1 MHSMTPELRHADRG
15 ICWGCKGPDE
25 RGPFIEPAFIVTLR
39 KEHAMLTPVRA
50 ASNAS
55 FSSQGQTA
63 AIVAGGLGRSVVAP
77 APVNAVE
84 AADLNS
90 AIAGKLNILLL
101 AARERMV
108 EALFDVIDAAGR
120 SISLDRGEDESNLAF
135 ASRLADAI
143 RRLPAARIDEVERQL
158 TEQGHSLPL
167 RTIAEAL
174 KNPAGPEAARIIAYL
189 EIVRYKDRDLAARA
203 VVRSYRQ
210 NDASPIRAEA
220 RPEIQLQEDS
230 RPTAVMR
237 QPAEKVPVPAARL
250 TEAAALV
257 LAEEPV
263 IAETVEAA
271 DPETPRPAKTLAQS
285 APVAAGEV
293 AAEESVLQEIEAQ
306 QLLSGD
312 PEKVDDTQEAM
323 EQSTIQP
330 RMVSAKA
337 DPLIPRNWAGIVA
350 SMTEE
355 VSEMIATVIRE
366 QESET
371 VLEDIPVEAAVEID
385 AILDDAVISEATGTL
400 AKPPAEFM
408 APDARQSAALRPS
421 QMDIAPLVAEV
432 RQPREISAQP
442 QMIPVPETAEA
453 SYVPLA
459 ARMPEGLAYAQLPY
473 QFAKDTPSNEK
484 AGETHHQHQHHRD
497 GTSQDQ
503 QQAQSGGEDA
513 EPDAEETDAA
523 PERRAPRMIDAEPSA
538 QPAGAADD
546 PVYALYQRMVGWE

>member
-1 MHSMTPELRHADRG
+1 
-15 ICWGCKGPDE
+15 
-25 RGPFIEPAFIVTLR
+25 
-39 KEHAMLTPVRA
+39 MLTPVRA

-63 AIVAGGLGRSVVAP
+63 AIVASGLGQSVIAP

-143 RRLPAARIDEVERQL
+143 RRLPTARIDEVERQL
-158 TEQGHSLPL
+158 TENGHSVPL

-174 KNPAGPEAARIIAYL
+174 KNPTGPEAARVVAYL

-203 VVRSYRQ
+203 VVRSYGQ
-210 NDASPIRAEA
+210 NDASPMRAEA
-220 RPEIQLQEDS
+220 RPEIRLHED
-230 RPTAVMR
+230 RLPAAMR
-237 QPAEKVPVPAARL
+237 QPADTAPASDDSL
-250 TEAAALV
+250 IEAAALATV
-257 LAEEPV
+257 EEAVVAE
-263 IAETVEAA
+263 AVEAA
-271 DPETPRPAKTLAQS
+271 DPETPQAENRAQS
-285 APVAAGEV
+285 APATAREI
-293 AAEESVLQEIEAQ
+293 APEESASQEIEAGQ
-306 QLLSGD
+306 PLPTEAAAADDTQATPEPPAIQTGAMS
-312 PEKVDDTQEAM
+312 EKVD
-323 EQSTIQP
+323 P
-330 RMVSAKA
+330 V
-337 DPLIPRNWAGIVA
+337 IPRNWAGIVA

-355 VSEMIATVIRE
+355 VSEMIAIIIRE
-366 QESET
+366 QDIET
-371 VLEDIPVEAAVEID
+371 VLDDVPVEAAVEID
-385 AILDDAVISEATGTL
+385 TILDDAVISDATETL
-400 AKPPAEFM
+400 TRQPAEFT
-408 APDARQSAALRPS
+408 APDPRQSAALRPP
-421 QMDIAPLVAEV
+421 QMDIETAAAAV
-432 RQPREISAQP
+432 RQPKEISAQP
-442 QMIPVPETAEA
+442 QLMPVPETAEA

-459 ARMPEGLAYAQLPY
+459 ARMPEGFAYTQLPY

-497 GTSQDQ
+497 DASEDQ

-513 EPDAEETDAA
+513 EPDAETIDAA

-538 QPAGAADD
+538 YQPGVAAD